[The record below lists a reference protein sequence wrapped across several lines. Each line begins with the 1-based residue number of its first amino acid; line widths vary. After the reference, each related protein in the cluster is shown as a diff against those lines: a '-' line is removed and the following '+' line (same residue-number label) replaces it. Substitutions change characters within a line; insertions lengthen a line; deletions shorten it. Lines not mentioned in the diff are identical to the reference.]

1 MKLFFGY
8 NQYELSQHK
17 KEIPVIWDS
26 DMVATRHMLIMGQS
40 GSGKT
45 YTLRNIIN
53 QLKNQNKNTNF
64 RIHVF
69 DFHGDIDLEGSS
81 SVKFSATTDYGFN
94 PLIINPDLDFGG
106 VRNKIQSFIGLIN
119 SSGRSLGPK
128 QESVLRNLLLD
139 LYAANGFYVN
149 KPETWQLNDGMK
161 RKYPKKHPTLQDA
174 IKFSTF
180 KLQSLM
186 LGSDNRAM
194 SLLEQLNKS
203 AVKLYSK
210 LKYANKEQIEIEKAK
225 TELSEAKSR
234 CIEEYTQ
241 YVNSIDKGTELSDLM
256 KYDSK
261 DVMKSVVE
269 RLENLYNCGIF
280 KEQQPPFDTNS
291 TVWRYDIKA
300 LRLEEKKMFVN
311 MLLEQ
316 IFERRKQAGVESDL
330 KEIVVVDEAHIYFN
344 DDPENIINMIAKEA
358 RKFGMGLIC
367 ASQSPEH
374 FSDDFVTNVGCN
386 IITGIHEK
394 FWAGSSKKL
403 NINPK
408 MFGYIVMQKNMLVQ
422 IKNKGVSGSNFI
434 LACFKK

>member
-53 QLKNQNKNTNF
+53 QLKNQNKDTNF

-128 QESVLRNLLLD
+128 QESVLRNLLID

-149 KPETWQLNDGMK
+149 KPETWKLNDGMK

-316 IFERRKQAGVESDL
+316 IFER
-330 KEIVVVDEAHIYFN
+330 
-344 DDPENIINMIAKEA
+344 
-358 RKFGMGLIC
+358 
-367 ASQSPEH
+367 
-374 FSDDFVTNVGCN
+374 
-386 IITGIHEK
+386 
-394 FWAGSSKKL
+394 
-403 NINPK
+403 
-408 MFGYIVMQKNMLVQ
+408 
-422 IKNKGVSGSNFI
+422 
-434 LACFKK
+434 

>member
-1 MKLFFGY
+1 M
-8 NQYELSQHK
+8 
-17 KEIPVIWDS
+17 
-26 DMVATRHMLIMGQS
+26 
-40 GSGKT
+40 
-45 YTLRNIIN
+45 
-53 QLKNQNKNTNF
+53 
-64 RIHVF
+64 
-69 DFHGDIDLEGSS
+69 
-81 SVKFSATTDYGFN
+81 
-94 PLIINPDLDFGG
+94 DFGG

-149 KPETWQLNDGMK
+149 KPETWKLNDGMK

-408 MFGYIVMQKNMLVQ
+408 LFGYIVMQKNMLVQ
-422 IKNKGVSGSNFI
+422 VKNKGVSGSNFI
-434 LACFKK
+434 LTCFKK